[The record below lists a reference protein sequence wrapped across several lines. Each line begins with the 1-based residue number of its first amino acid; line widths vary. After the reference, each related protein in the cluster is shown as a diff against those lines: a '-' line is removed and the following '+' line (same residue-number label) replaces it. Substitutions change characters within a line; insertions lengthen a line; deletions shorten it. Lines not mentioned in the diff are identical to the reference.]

1 MNHLVNDEV
10 ATQKTLKPERYMST
24 FKAADLHS
32 SGAVTREIKTPQKE
46 AEL

>member
-1 MNHLVNDEV
+1 
-10 ATQKTLKPERYMST
+10 MST

-46 AEL
+46 AELWKAEQYQSKQFKISVLFFS